1 MEMLVHG
8 LENANIPIVWRDW
21 DMDQGDRNDHK
32 RRQTRVI
39 LEMLMMM
46 VVRAAFHSLMI
57 LPIIFTGKYH
67 WRIFLIISTFVY
79 QQRMFGKDMSF
90 SRTKLVFC
98 LMKNSPLRM

>member
-1 MEMLVHG
+1 MLEMLVHG
-8 LENANIPIVWRDW
+8 LENANIPTVWRDW

-57 LPIIFTGKYH
+57 LPFIFTGKYH
-67 WRIFLIISTFVY
+67 WRIFLIIYLLISKESVEKT
-79 QQRMFGKDMSF
+79 
-90 SRTKLVFC
+90 
-98 LMKNSPLRM
+98 

>member
-8 LENANIPIVWRDW
+8 LENANIPTVWQDW

-46 VVRAAFHSLMI
+46 VVRHGC
-57 LPIIFTGKYH
+57 IF
-67 WRIFLIISTFVY
+67 F
-79 QQRMFGKDMSF
+79 
-90 SRTKLVFC
+90 
-98 LMKNSPLRM
+98 

>member
-8 LENANIPIVWRDW
+8 LENANIPTVWRDW

-57 LPIIFTGKYH
+57 LPIIFTGKYY
-67 WRIFLIISTFVY
+67 WRIFLIISRRVLLNCK
-79 QQRMFGKDMSF
+79 GLELEV
-90 SRTKLVFC
+90 KLLF
-98 LMKNSPLRM
+98 

>member
-8 LENANIPIVWRDW
+8 LENANIPTVWRDW

-57 LPIIFTGKYH
+57 LPIIFTGKYY
-67 WRIFLIISTFVY
+67 WRIFLIVYLLISKESVEKT
-79 QQRMFGKDMSF
+79 
-90 SRTKLVFC
+90 
-98 LMKNSPLRM
+98 